1 MLGFVQDIAL
11 RDCPRFR
18 TVLYGIIGATMP
30 RTTLRPARRRA
41 AIDEPARSTLT
52 PETWIG
58 AATEVLIDQGIDA
71 VRVDVLAKTLAV
83 TRGSFYWHFKDRQA
97 LLEEAMIVWE
107 ELETDR
113 IEQMMATIADPVERM
128 RFNFRIAL
136 GDVNE
141 PIPNLEPA
149 IWAHPG
155 EPVVAAAIRR
165 VSVRRIDILTR
176 GFADLG
182 FPPVTARHQA
192 ILTYATYLG
201 WLQLRRSAA
210 DHVPE
215 VNPDVPAGEAF
226 VRHLMEQLIDPAG
239 FEMSESV
246 ELDVR

>member
-1 MLGFVQDIAL
+1 MDVAKARWTKRTWTEAAL
-11 RDCPRFR
+11 RAIARGGVSSVTIDG
-18 TVLYGIIGATMP
+18 LASELGA
-30 RTTLRPARRRA
+30 
-41 AIDEPARSTLT
+41 
-52 PETWIG
+52 
-58 AATEVLIDQGIDA
+58 
-71 VRVDVLAKTLAV
+71 

-136 GDVNE
+136 ADVNE

-149 IWAHPG
+149 IWAHPE